1 MLSREQQKTIRRNL
15 REYSKDFEEEDRIAD
30 DKEKG
35 AIVEHRRR
43 LLSEWL
49 AWREQEV
56 EDLRADRLDEG
67 LPADPEEDSAVD
79 GEGEPEKVVEEI
91 VEEIVDETEEIIS

>member
-1 MLSREQQKTIRRNL
+1 MLSRDEQKQIRRNL

-35 AIVEHRRR
+35 AVVEERRR

-49 AWREQEV
+49 AWREQEQ
-56 EDLRADRLDEG
+56 EDLKAERLEEG
-67 LPADPEEDSAVD
+67 LPE
-79 GEGEPEKVVEEI
+79 EPEDLSGVGTNGELAKVVEEI